1 MLLDGGSTTYE
12 VARLLVGRPL
22 QIVTNSLPVANLFAS
37 NANDRPG
44 AGRRIRLSA
53 DRRVAG
59 ALCQRDAGTAQ
70 RAAHAC

>member
-37 NANDRPG
+37 SAYDRPG
-44 AGRRIRLSA
+44 VVGRLRLSA
-53 DRRVAG
+53 DRRGARPLRQRNAG
-59 ALCQRDAGTAQ
+59 VG
-70 RAAHAC
+70 